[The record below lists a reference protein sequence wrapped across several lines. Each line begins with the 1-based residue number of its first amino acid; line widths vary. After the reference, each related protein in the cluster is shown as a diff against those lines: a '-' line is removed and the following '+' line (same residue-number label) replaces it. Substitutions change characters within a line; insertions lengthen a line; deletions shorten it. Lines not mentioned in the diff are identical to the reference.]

1 MIRDASRLL
10 HGEITDKIIR
20 AYYDVYD
27 ALTYG
32 IPESAFRRAL
42 HIALRDL
49 GVNFETEVHLPVYF
63 RGELVGKYRA
73 DLIVENKVIVE
84 IKTAPRIVEAH
95 TDQLSGYLKISQLQ
109 VGLVINFGPKIE
121 FERFFRRPGN
131 NPLNPLLDSTNANL
145 SHTAAVSAKSVVSGK
160 SEGS

>member
-63 RGELVGKYRA
+63 RGQLVGKYRA
-73 DLIVENKVIVE
+73 DLIVEKKVIVE
-84 IKTAPRIVEAH
+84 IKTAPRIVEAY

-109 VGLVINFGPKIE
+109 VGLVINFGPKVE
-121 FERFFRRPGN
+121 FERYFRRPGSN
-131 NPLNPLLDSTNANL
+131 LSNSPLNSAVANL
-145 SHTAAVSAKSVVSGK
+145 SPAASPSAKSVVSGK
-160 SEGS
+160 SGGS